1 MESGEQHSILFIAVT
16 GHKLF
21 LIEAKKGNEHRI
33 KETQNALSSKFLSG
47 ENHLGSFNLSRNI
60 LVYFM

>member
-21 LIEAKKGNEHRI
+21 LIEAKNGNEHRI
-33 KETQNALSSKFLSG
+33 KQTQNALSSKFLSG
-47 ENHLGSFNLSRNI
+47 
-60 LVYFM
+60 